1 VDIGLYEPIFRILDE
16 LAPSYQLNGY
26 IRERMGPGTVNVVPH
41 SHYPTKD
48 GRWIAIACTSDKIF
62 ARLADAMGVP
72 EFAEDGKWGK
82 IRQREAARAEV
93 DAYVG
98 NWTSQFTRDELLALC
113 EKAQVPCGPVYAI
126 DEIFKDPQ
134 YKARDFDFRS
144 ALAQAT
150 GAPLP
155 GTVVPAQTAAGHMSV
170 AGGSN
175 ASPSLQY
182 RAPLQTSLDGN
193 TVDMDMERAAF
204 ADNTLRYEASL
215 RFINGQIRTLMSAIS
230 GQGT

>member
-1 VDIGLYEPIFRILDE
+1 LWTIEQSGFQMIDRLTQGLDFNANAL
-16 LAPSYQLNGY
+16 LL
-26 IRERMGPGTVNVVPH
+26 
-41 SHYPTKD
+41 
-48 GRWIAIACTSDKIF
+48 
-62 ARLADAMGVP
+62 
-72 EFAEDGKWGK
+72 
-82 IRQREAARAEV
+82 RAER
-93 DAYVG
+93 
-98 NWTSQFTRDELLALC
+98 TRVLASNI
-113 EKAQVPCGPVYAI
+113 ANADTPR
-126 DEIFKDPQ
+126 